1 MAVLSRDEI
10 LQAVDIKKE
19 LVEVPEWGGSVWV
32 RGMTG
37 ADRDRFE
44 SSVIEM
50 RGSKQTLH
58 LDDMRAKLCSACIC
72 DEEGKLLFTPAD
84 VKALSAKSA
93 TALNRV
99 FAIAQRLSGIGE
111 EEVAELQEGLKSP
124 FEDSASG

>member
-1 MAVLSRDEI
+1 MTLSHDDI
-10 LQAVDIKKE
+10 LKAEDIKKE

-44 SSVIEM
+44 ASVIEM
-50 RGSKQTLH
+50 RGTKQILH

-72 DEEGKLLFTPAD
+72 DEHGNLLFTQAD

-93 TALNRV
+93 NALNRV
-99 FAIAQRLSGIGE
+99 FVIAQRLSGIGE
-111 EEVAELQEGLKSP
+111 AEVAELQEGLKNP
-124 FEDSASG
+124 FEGSASD